1 MSLLNPYSHS
11 PKVTYRVLT
20 IGALV
25 LLAYAAMAVDVDPA
39 LAQAG
44 AAVEV
49 EAPAKV
55 GEYAVSMPSVEAS
68 ADRDATTSLSSGVES
83 SPDVLGETAPIGLA
97 AMVAPCPLGG
107 CSEGCTGGNNCH
119 AYAKCKGRTC
129 MPTVQTKNC
138 RGTWMR

>member
-25 LLAYAAMAVDVDPA
+25 LLAHAAMAVDVDPA

-49 EAPAKV
+49 EAAAKV
-55 GEYAVSMPSVEAS
+55 GEYAVSMP
-68 ADRDATTSLSSGVES
+68 
-83 SPDVLGETAPIGLA
+83 DVLGETAPIGPA

-107 CSEGCTGGNNCH
+107 CSEGCTGGPNCH
-119 AYAKCKGRTC
+119 AYAKCQGRTC